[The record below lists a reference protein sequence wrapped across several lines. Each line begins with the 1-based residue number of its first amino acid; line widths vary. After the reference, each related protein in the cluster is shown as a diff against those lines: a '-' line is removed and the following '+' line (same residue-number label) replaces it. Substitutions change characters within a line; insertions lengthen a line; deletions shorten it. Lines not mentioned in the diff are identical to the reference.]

1 MKTQI
6 LKTQKSLLLL
16 DPNNDSKTLNIPR
29 SNFPKNVDD
38 IVKDIL
44 VNVSIPIYEVVI
56 PQVDLIRRYCIC
68 EQQKRQD
75 ETEKK
80 KLD

>member
-16 DPNNDSKTLNIPR
+16 DSNNDSKTLNIPR
-29 SNFPKNVDD
+29 SNFPKNVDNT
-38 IVKDIL
+38 VKDIL

-56 PQVDLIRRYCIC
+56 PQVDLIRRW
-68 EQQKRQD
+68 KV
-75 ETEKK
+75 KK
-80 KLD
+80 KNRMKLIQKKARLI